1 MNLRDLKYLVT
12 LAEHR
17 HFGKASEICCVSQP
31 ALSMQIKKLEESLG
45 VKILERT
52 NKSFF
57 LTEVGLKLVERARQI
72 LAYTDEM
79 KEIARSAKD
88 PYSGELKLGILP
100 TLAPYLLPY
109 IIPKLSTI
117 FPNLEFYLI
126 EEKTEILVRDLN
138 QGKLDAAILALP
150 VENAEFLAL
159 PLFEEEFMLAV
170 SKTHSLAKRK
180 FITHAN
186 LEDKTLFLLEEGHCM
201 REQTLNFCQKI
212 NVSENKAFR
221 ATSLET
227 LRHIIFTHNT
237 AMTLMP
243 ALSMKPKDIIA
254 YIPFQSPKPARKIG
268 LCSRVSTAKKLL
280 LSEMANYIKKI
291 MRSQKN
297 VTVSTI

>member
-12 LAEHR
+12 LAEQR

-45 VKILERT
+45 VNILERT
-52 NKSFF
+52 NKSFI
-57 LTEVGLKLVERARQI
+57 LTEVGLKLVERARYI
-72 LAYTDEM
+72 LAHADEM
-79 KEIARSAKD
+79 KEIARTAKD

-100 TLAPYLLPY
+100 TLAPYLLPH

-117 FPNLEFYLI
+117 FPKLEFYLI
-126 EEKTEILVRDLN
+126 EEKTETLIKDLS

-150 VENAEFLAL
+150 VVEAEFLVQ
-159 PLFEEEFMLAV
+159 PLFEEEFLLAV
-170 SKTHSLAKRK
+170 SKKHSFAKRK

-212 NVSENKAFR
+212 SALENQSFR

-227 LRHIIFTHNT
+227 LRHIISTNDMS
-237 AMTLMP
+237 MTLMP
-243 ALSMKPKDIIA
+243 ALSMKLKDIVS
-254 YIPFQSPKPARKIG
+254 YIPIQSPKPFRTLA

-280 LSEMANYIKKI
+280 LGEMADHIKKI
-291 MRSQKN
+291 MRTQKN
-297 VTVSTI
+297 VTVSTS